1 MKKANLMLS
10 SMAGFVFLVFTT
22 TSAFAQDWPQWRGAE
37 RNGNV
42 TGIKVPQAWSK
53 ELKQEWKI
61 TVGLGDAGSVLVGN
75 KLYSFSRQG
84 TDEVLLCL
92 DAGSGKELWQNKYA
106 AVVVTGPS
114 ASAHPG
120 PRSTPVVA
128 AGKIVT
134 LGVGGVLSCL
144 DASDGK
150 LIWRKENTSNLF
162 PAFYTAMSPII
173 LDGMCVAYLGGKDN
187 GTIEAFDLVSGKEQW
202 KWTGD
207 GPTYSSP
214 VIMTIEGKNQLVVYT
229 EKSLLGLNVIDGK
242 QLWKVET
249 LPQNRFYNAATPVID
264 GQTVIVTGQGL
275 GTKAIKIEKQGDG
288 FVTKELWNNPDL
300 GTKYN
305 TPVIKDGFLYGLS
318 NGRKFYCMDAVKG
331 LTMWTDTTMNSD
343 FGSLINCGSVIMSLP
358 SNSNLIVFNPNE
370 KAYSELTRIKVSD
383 KPVFSTPVISGNRIY
398 IKDAETLTLYKI
410 N

>member
-1 MKKANLMLS
+1 MKKVILIVS
-10 SMAGFVFLVFTT
+10 SMVFIMIL
-22 TSAFAQDWPQWRGAE
+22 TSVNIASAQDWPQWRGVS
-37 RNGNV
+37 RDGNV
-42 TGIKVPQAWSK
+42 TGFKAPPAWPK

-61 TVGLGDAGSVLVGN
+61 TVGLGDAGPVIVGK

-92 DAGSGKELWQNKYA
+92 DVVSGKELWQNKYS

-114 ASAHPG
+114 ASAHQG
-120 PRSTPVVA
+120 PRSTPTVA
-128 AGKIVT
+128 DGKIVT

-144 DASDGK
+144 DASNGK
-150 LIWRKENTSNLF
+150 VLWRKENTTNLF
-162 PAFYTAMSPII
+162 PPFYTAMSPII
-173 LDGMCVAYLGGKDN
+173 LDGMCVAHLGGKDN
-187 GTIEAFDLVSGKEQW
+187 GTIVAFDLATGNEKW
-202 KWTGD
+202 KYTGD

-214 VIMTIEGKNQLVVYT
+214 VILTMEGKKQIVFVT
-229 EKSLLGLNVIDGK
+229 EKSLIGLNIADGK
-242 QLWKVET
+242 QLWKVEA
-249 LPQNRFYNAATPVID
+249 LPQNRFYNSATPVII
-264 GQTVIVTGQGL
+264 GQTVIVTGQGT

-300 GTKYN
+300 GTKFN

-318 NGRKFYCMDAVKG
+318 NTRKLYCMDAAKG

-358 SNSNLIVFNPNE
+358 SNSNLIVFKPNE
-370 KAYSELTRIKVSD
+370 KAYTELTKIKVSD
-383 KPVFSTPVISGNRIY
+383 KPVFSTPVVAGNRIF

-410 N
+410 D